1 MHKKAA
7 ILFWNIA
14 RPVTVQV
21 QTATL
26 VLYIFQLLHVE
37 CTNNQ
42 CITFTISGSRGSLQ
56 LSDPHPGRFT
66 NHPNF
71 WPIMPSYA
79 SNFGIAVSSLL
90 ENYFFVVSETYHI
103 PNQSQ
108 ISG

>member
-21 QTATL
+21 QRATP
-26 VLYIFQLLHVE
+26 VLYIFQLLNVE

-66 NHPNF
+66 NPPNF
-71 WPIMPSYA
+71 
-79 SNFGIAVSSLL
+79 
-90 ENYFFVVSETYHI
+90 
-103 PNQSQ
+103 
-108 ISG
+108 